1 MGSWVD
7 CGLWAAES
15 CWGAGSG
22 DSLNVTR
29 SNPNHAPL
37 RSFCTDGDGVTST
50 VYVQSKPT
58 STSNFTITMNPNN
71 NTTRNSLGRSVSPSG
86 MWRQCCKTEN
96 TTHRNIEESDEPL
109 TREQLRENYRRR
121 EEEPPEWAGQGYISG
136 RHHQRQWNA
145 FIRLRPERVQVPAGT
160 RFPFFPEDWLSLA
173 RPSQQ
178 PPESA
183 APPPYDESSPPPP
196 YYESSPPDYATLP
209 PPSVQGSS
217 PSQPP
222 LARATSASPPGS
234 FSRPPDGRPPSPP
247 AYESPPYQPPQES
260 LHPTPG
266 VRGSLFPSPYERP
279 PLPPPSS

>member
-1 MGSWVD
+1 
-7 CGLWAAES
+7 
-15 CWGAGSG
+15 
-22 DSLNVTR
+22 
-29 SNPNHAPL
+29 
-37 RSFCTDGDGVTST
+37 
-50 VYVQSKPT
+50 
-58 STSNFTITMNPNN
+58 MNPNN
-71 NTTRNSLGRSVSPSG
+71 NTTRNSPGRSVSPSG

-96 TTHRNIEESDEPL
+96 TNHRNIEESDEPL

-121 EEEPPEWAGQGYISG
+121 EEEPSEWAGQGYISG

-160 RFPFFPEDWLSLA
+160 RFPIFPEDWLSLA

-178 PPESA
+178 PRESA
-183 APPPYDESSPPPP
+183 TPPPYDESSPPPP

-234 FSRPPDGRPPSPP
+234 SSPQAVRYQRLPLSPSSPPPGSFSRPPDGRPPSPP
-247 AYESPPYQPPQES
+247 AYESPPSQPPQES
-260 LHPTPG
+260 LPPTPG
-266 VRGSLFPSPYERP
+266 LRGSLFPSPYERP